1 MKKYINKKC
10 TSITVVMNNEEDR
23 IIIHFNKEYS
33 EKIRLNYDSKK
44 CCRLYDLNELINK
57 NIETIRVFNDSV
69 VIESD
74 DLVFNIPVTITS
86 VIWINSKERVRIY

>member
-10 TSITVVMNNEEDR
+10 TSITTVMNNEDDR
-23 IIIHFNKEYS
+23 IIIHFNKEYR
-33 EKIRLNYDSKK
+33 EKIRLNYDGALS
-44 CCRLYDLNELINK
+44 CRLYELNELINK
-57 NIETIRVFNDSV
+57 NIDYIRVFKDSV